1 MTKIKQIITFVIQS
15 IKGFFVRLY
24 NRLESFVE
32 RMVKKF
38 ENQAEKY
45 LLEMVGGDCH
55 TAIGVT
61 ADARPEKGLLQMRCS
76 YHDGVKA
83 KHIQE
88 IGPIPSNRS

>member
-1 MTKIKQIITFVIQS
+1 
-15 IKGFFVRLY
+15 
-24 NRLESFVE
+24 
-32 RMVKKF
+32 
-38 ENQAEKY
+38 
-45 LLEMVGGDCH
+45 MVGGDCH

-88 IGPIPSNRS
+88 IGPIPEWKTVVHNTYVQLGIQT